1 MSIWIHCSSS
11 LIRSQRKN
19 ATSLNHVLNL
29 LNNRNG
35 IEKKIAPF
43 LGGVDTSWW
52 LKARFLVQAPHRA
65 GQGPAGTSSWLG
77 WAPARQVCVAPN
89 LPAVQRDGRKGEAQA
104 LGQAACSP
112 SWKATSLQTGSA
124 SGWTG
129 APRLPN
135 VASGKAPS
143 LSRSVSSPALKNT
156 SVKCALLCTHWCRK
170 LRLGWQKQ
178 SPDVSHVLQEGHSQ
192 LPRTIIKRIGTEK
205 CTH

>member
-1 MSIWIHCSSS
+1 MPHCVFSRVHLPRCVVLAAVRAGTVGEINLCPAPLWHFFCILDSEELMSIWIHCSSS

-19 ATSLNHVLNL
+19 ATSLSHVLNL

-35 IEKKIAPF
+35 IEKKSAPF

-52 LKARFLVQAPHRA
+52 LKARFLVQAPRRA
-65 GQGPAGTSSWLG
+65 GQGPVGTSSWLG

-112 SWKATSLQTGSA
+112 LRKAASFQTGSA
-124 SGWTG
+124 FGWTG
-129 APRLPN
+129 APHLPN

-143 LSRSVSSPALKNT
+143 LSRSVSSPALKI
-156 SVKCALLCTHWCRK
+156 LL
-170 LRLGWQKQ
+170 
-178 SPDVSHVLQEGHSQ
+178 
-192 LPRTIIKRIGTEK
+192 
-205 CTH
+205 